1 MEAADGG
8 LEEVLARLREE
19 LPRLEEEYGVESLVI
34 YGSLARGQPGP
45 GSDVDLLVEFRT
57 TPTLFTLGRL
67 KEDLETRLGREV
79 DLATPGGLRPRV
91 LERARDDA
99 VAV

>member
-1 MEAADGG
+1 MAAPDDV

-19 LPRLEEEYGVESLVI
+19 LPRLEDEYGVDSIVI
-34 YGSLARGQPGP
+34 YGSLAREEPGP
-45 GSDVDLLVEFRT
+45 DSDVDLLVEFVT

-79 DLATPGGLRPRV
+79 DIATPGGLRGRI